1 MTDADPKVALPAHG
15 DAAMSIGVDGTTVP
29 GVARYSKEERGDGV
43 DGFWLIDVLD
53 DDHARVRA
61 ADILEGAGEGGKGD
75 GVLTVGTVMVAS
87 GKWLA
92 GRAGDETV
100 DGGCVDGELGGGI
113 GEHAGR
119 EEAAA
124 GPGVAKEGTEAAPS
138 VGGVGV
144 GPATRVQ
151 VIKGDG
157 GEAHASVRG
166 SDADGREATQEV
178 VGAGGSEGALQG
190 SRMECTAQGDAGLTA
205 GEVATVQRTPKG

>member
-1 MTDADPKVALPAHG
+1 M
-15 DAAMSIGVDGTTVP
+15 P

-43 DGFWLIDVLD
+43 NGFRLVDVLD
-53 DDHARVRA
+53 DDDERARA
-61 ADILEGAGEGGKGD
+61 AHIVKGSGEGGEGD
-75 GVLTVGTVMVAS
+75 GIFAVGAVMVTT
-87 GKWLA
+87 GEWLA
-92 GRAGDETV
+92 GRAGDETI
-100 DGGCVDGELGGGI
+100 DGGGVDGELGGGI

-144 GPATRVQ
+144 GPATRVK

-178 VGAGGSEGALQG
+178 VGAGGIEGALQG
-190 SRMECTAQGDAGLTA
+190 GRMKCTAQGDAGLTA
-205 GEVATVQRTPKG
+205 GEVATVQRTPKGGDGWNVESTA